1 MKCDLPVLEC
11 KRHTLTRSSVGLFQE
26 GPFGAFGPW
35 HGFDVDSRTFIVA
48 GTGHEPISVTSKIDI
63 GAAVAR
69 ICHIVLTTEATQEP
83 SGFQPLAGKDYVR
96 ISGQAL
102 TPHDVIGIIHR
113 HGEAED
119 RKDED
124 RSRDWKVQALISDE
138 QRAAFQASM
147 KLVAMDEAAEAAIG
161 ADADFDPQFANDIA
175 GRVFR
180 AMGDGILHLAEN
192 DNELLNPG
200 EKYWKWTSLTNFE
213 RDTKPKT
220 LW

>member
-1 MKCDLPVLEC
+1 MKCDLLDPEC
-11 KRHTLTRSSVGLFQE
+11 KRYRLTRLSVGLFQE

-48 GTGHEPISVTSKIDI
+48 GTGNEPISVTSKVDI
-63 GAAVAR
+63 GTAVAR
-69 ICHIVLTTEATQEP
+69 ICHIVLSTEASQDP
-83 SGFQPLAGKDYVR
+83 SKFQPLVGKDYIR
-96 ISGQAL
+96 ISGQAV
-102 TPHDVIGIIHR
+102 TPHDVVDIIHR
-113 HGEAED
+113 HGETED
-119 RKDED
+119 QKDDD
-124 RSRDWKVQALISDE
+124 RSRDWKVHALISDE

-147 KLVAMDEAAEAAIG
+147 KLVVMDKAAEAAI
-161 ADADFDPQFANDIA
+161 DADTGFDPQFANDIA

-180 AMGDGILHLAEN
+180 AMGDGTLHFAEN

-213 RDTKPKT
+213 RDTKPKI